1 LRDAVLNA
9 ANELL
14 AFEGASA
21 LTMRRIAD
29 HIGSSTTVLYNV
41 FGGKSGIIDAM
52 VIAGHDSLRERL
64 DAIPESDEPFARLA
78 ASGRV
83 YREAAL
89 DDPARYQLMF
99 GNLLPGYQ
107 PSRSAR
113 EAAGLSFAALASIVQ
128 ECIDA
133 GVLVQTADAQFV
145 AEILTAAAHGA
156 VSLEI
161 AGHFP
166 DPTRSDERFAI
177 LSAASVQPFLA
188 DAASGPAS
196 SKSRAR
202 KTASRRSR
210 GP

>member
-1 LRDAVLNA
+1 
-9 ANELL
+9 LL
-14 AFEGASA
+14 ALEGPSA

-29 HIGSSTTVLYNV
+29 DIGASTTVLYNI
-41 FGGKSGIIDAM
+41 FDGKSGIIDAM
-52 VIAGHDSLRERL
+52 VIAGHEALRSRL
-64 DAIPESDEPFARLA
+64 EAIPASDEPFARLA
-78 ASGRV
+78 ASARV
-83 YREAAL
+83 YREVAL

-113 EAAGLSFAALASIVQ
+113 EAARLSFAALAGIVQ

-133 GVLVQTADAQFV
+133 GVLVKTADPEFV

-156 VSLEI
+156 VSLEL

-166 DPTRSDERFAI
+166 DSTRSDERFAV

-188 DAASGPAS
+188 DGKTP
-196 SKSRAR
+196 RAR
-202 KTASRRSR
+202 RKAPAGKARKR
-210 GP
+210 

>member
-1 LRDAVLNA
+1 MTPYQSARSAAREALRDAVLNA

-145 AEILTAAAHGA
+145 AEIL
-156 VSLEI
+156 
-161 AGHFP
+161 
-166 DPTRSDERFAI
+166 
-177 LSAASVQPFLA
+177 
-188 DAASGPAS
+188 
-196 SKSRAR
+196 RAR